1 MLVIESIMNFFI
13 ELKWLYNHAFKDW
26 EKIAAERQANQDI
39 GGAIIN
45 PKLRRKI
52 ITFKIS

>member
-1 MLVIESIMNFFI
+1 MLVIESIMIFFI

-45 PKLRRKI
+45 PKLHRKI